1 MNFTRRNAIR
11 ERRLR
16 LLTLRI
22 VVACNGTL
30 LQAVIDRIES
40 IKHDYSQVRTRKERK
55 RVKRN
60 GAGQKRVA
68 RVAESKEFE
77 VSFCTFTGG
86 RSVSGS
92 LCSAGRLIVLIRRHG
107 IELRATCTRTRTKRS
122 RERRDSR
129 ARYTR
134 RGRFLA
140 RRAAA
145 ARAAVKFGT
154 FIAVVLRAA
163 FRNSASMANGV
174 SVCEIAF
181 TARLPNG
188 PAILRT

>member
-1 MNFTRRNAIR
+1 MIRSIGSGDAPRRIRSATAESRREAAGEMNGFYAPQCHSK
-11 ERRLR
+11 RRLR

-40 IKHDYSQVRTRKERK
+40 IKHDYSQVSTRKERK

-77 VSFCTFTGG
+77 VSFYTFTGG

-107 IELRATCTRTRTKRS
+107 IELRATCTRTHGKV
-122 RERRDSR
+122 ERA
-129 ARYTR
+129 AR
-134 RGRFLA
+134 LA
-140 RRAAA
+140 RA
-145 ARAAVKFGT
+145 
-154 FIAVVLRAA
+154 LH
-163 FRNSASMANGV
+163 
-174 SVCEIAF
+174 
-181 TARLPNG
+181 TA
-188 PAILRT
+188 